1 MQEKVAELNDM
12 RSPSFFSKV
21 CVCVVPR
28 KAEYRQPDLPC
39 PSLVGPCQSVVV
51 PALFRWR
58 TDGAQDTG
66 TGTSPVI
73 LVQEQLNFALYTQ
86 VGEVEGH

>member
-28 KAEYRQPDLPC
+28 KAEYR
-39 PSLVGPCQSVVV
+39 
-51 PALFRWR
+51 
-58 TDGAQDTG
+58 
-66 TGTSPVI
+66 
-73 LVQEQLNFALYTQ
+73 
-86 VGEVEGH
+86 